1 MNPNYV
7 RITTTAAR
15 ALAAGMFVAAFTFG
29 AGSAL
34 AAHVNAADRTE
45 MRIKDMHAKLKIT
58 PEQED
63 QWQLVAKAMRD
74 NEVAIEPLIEDR
86 KSNARTMTAI
96 DDLHSYAAITQIHLD
111 GINRLTPAF
120 EKLYA
125 GLSDAQKQ
133 EADQLFRG
141 QDHKKSKAK

>member
-1 MNPNYV
+1 MYVLQRTDLQSCPDESHSSPAGSFEFIGAPELVPSTRSPMNPNYV

-63 QWQLVAKAMRD
+63 QWQL
-74 NEVAIEPLIEDR
+74 
-86 KSNARTMTAI
+86 
-96 DDLHSYAAITQIHLD
+96 
-111 GINRLTPAF
+111 
-120 EKLYA
+120 
-125 GLSDAQKQ
+125 
-133 EADQLFRG
+133 
-141 QDHKKSKAK
+141 